1 MPPAGKLRFWI
12 GYAADTRAVGRNR
25 LFGFRRMDF
34 TGSLTGLVGY
44 RMSFFGH
51 LASVEAGYKA
61 LRYKVDPEGSLATS
75 VTLNGP
81 FIGLSGQ
88 W

>member
-1 MPPAGKLRFWI
+1 ML
-12 GYAADTRAVGRNR
+12 ADGN
-25 LFGFRRMDF
+25 FGGFDAQNVDF
-34 TGSLTGLVGY
+34 TGSLMGLVGY
-44 RMSFFGH
+44 RMSLFGH